1 MVSLFAT
8 PKMVRVRRRIKRRNV
23 EGLSLVLVLERIDL
37 DAGME
42 LSLVLVLERIDLDA
56 GMELSVESLA
66 LKPLFNLWRRG
77 FGVDA
82 LLLSSGLVLVGSS
95 DIWS

>member
-8 PKMVRVRRRIKRRNV
+8 PKMVRVRRRIKRRRV

-42 LSLVLVLERIDLDA
+42 LSL
-56 GMELSVESLA
+56 ESLA
-66 LKPLFNLWRRG
+66 LKPPLI
-77 FGVDA
+77 FG
-82 LLLSSGLVLVGSS
+82 GEVLG
-95 DIWS
+95 